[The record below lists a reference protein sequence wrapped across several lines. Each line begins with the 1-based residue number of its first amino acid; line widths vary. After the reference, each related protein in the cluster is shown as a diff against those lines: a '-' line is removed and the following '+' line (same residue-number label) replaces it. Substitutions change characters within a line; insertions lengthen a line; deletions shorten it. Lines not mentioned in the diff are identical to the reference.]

1 MAVPVVIDCDPG
13 VDDMVALLLACASPE
28 IDLLAVTTVGGNLG
42 LATTTRNARAV
53 LALAGRADLP
63 VASGTSR
70 TLVRVPPPR
79 AGHPHGPDG
88 LGGIRLP
95 EPAGAADPRHAI
107 DLLAEVVDG
116 ADRPVTLVA
125 IGPLT
130 NVALFYSRYPELAAR
145 LGRLVLMGGST
156 GAGNITPA
164 AEFNIWF
171 DPEAAYRVLTDPPVP
186 TIMVGLETTY
196 AAALG
201 RADLVR
207 LASAGPVGALVA
219 RALGHYLRSYAEVL
233 GRDAVPVHDAVAVLA
248 AIRPELLDLRPARI
262 EVDTSSGPDR
272 GATTVDQHHDRP
284 TAQVATG
291 VDVTAFADLI
301 VTRVGQPM
309 IPNDVVRSAS
319 PDHS

>member
-1 MAVPVVIDCDPG
+1 MTVPVVIDCDPG

-28 IDLLAVTTVGGNLG
+28 IELLGVTTVGGNLG
-42 LATTTRNARAV
+42 LATTTRNACAV

-63 VASGTSR
+63 VAPGASR

-95 EPAGAADPRHAI
+95 EPAGAPDPRHAI
-107 DLLAEVVDG
+107 DLLAAMVE
-116 ADRPVTLVA
+116 ASDRPVTVVA

-130 NVALFYSRYPELAAR
+130 NVALFYARYPELADR
-145 LGRLVLMGGST
+145 LGRLIVMGGAT

-171 DPEAAYRVLTDPPVP
+171 DPEAAYRVLTEPPVP
-186 TIMVGLETTY
+186 TTMVGLETTY

-201 RADLVR
+201 RDDLTR
-207 LASAGPVGALVA
+207 LAAAGPVGALVGQ
-219 RALGHYLRSYAEVL
+219 ALGHYLRSYAEVL

-248 AIRPELLDLRPARI
+248 AIRPDLVELRPARI

-272 GATTVDQHHDRP
+272 GATTVDQPDDGPVAR
-284 TAQVATG
+284 VATG
-291 VDVTAFADLI
+291 VDVAAFADLI
-301 VTRVGQPM
+301 VTRVGQTAP
-309 IPNDVVRSAS
+309 AG
-319 PDHS
+319 